1 MQSVKY
7 FLYAGTVVSESL
19 NYTKMLTFGH
29 DGYLVWQ
36 LAPGSKSYTDLTI
49 FNRMKIKRM
58 EPYN

>member
-1 MQSVKY
+1 
-7 FLYAGTVVSESL
+7 
-19 NYTKMLTFGH
+19 MLTFGH